1 MSNKPKGKVTGNQ
14 PSQQEMFET
23 VLREN
28 AMLRQQLT
36 DKSTYET
43 MEQLKI
49 FVDIAKSN
57 LFTGDPQEYILNK
70 IKEVILPMQKEVVE
84 KEHSDKEAPVKEE
97 SGF

>member
-1 MSNKPKGKVTGNQ
+1 MSNTKTKQTQPKM
-14 PSQQEMFET
+14 SQEEIFEA

-43 MEQLKI
+43 MEQLRI

-57 LFTGDPQEYILNK
+57 LFTGEHHNYILSK
-70 IKEVILPMQKEVVE
+70 IGEVVFPKVEETKEVEEVT
-84 KEHSDKEAPVKEE
+84 